1 MTGKH
6 SVIAGQSAAGYS
18 LSMKL
23 FSVAVFLSLLLVAGV
38 TPSRRFPQKE
48 NPDREPSKILIRL
61 LNGKNGRPINHE
73 GLAIVLGENPQK
85 DFRTDSKGEL
95 IVDLSNSHSRD
106 IRAWMFTYYVDCRS
120 NGDIKIAGELRYS
133 LDEIASKGI
142 VAENDCS
149 KIHTIPTPGVL
160 VLYMRPMT
168 FKERWWL

>member
-1 MTGKH
+1 VTGKH
-6 SVIAGQSAAGYS
+6 SVIASQSAAGYS

-23 FSVAVFLSLLLVAGV
+23 FSVPVFLSLLLIAGV
-38 TPSRRFPQKE
+38 TSQRTIPPE
-48 NPDREPSKILIRL
+48 REPSKILIRL

-85 DFRTDSKGEL
+85 DFRTDSQGEL
-95 IVDLSNSHSRD
+95 IVDLSNSHPRD
-106 IRAWMFTYYVDCRS
+106 LRAWMFSYYVDCRS
-120 NGDIKIAGELRYS
+120 NGDTKIAGELRYS

-142 VAENDCS
+142 VAENDCG
-149 KIHTIPTPGVL
+149 KTHIIPTPGVL